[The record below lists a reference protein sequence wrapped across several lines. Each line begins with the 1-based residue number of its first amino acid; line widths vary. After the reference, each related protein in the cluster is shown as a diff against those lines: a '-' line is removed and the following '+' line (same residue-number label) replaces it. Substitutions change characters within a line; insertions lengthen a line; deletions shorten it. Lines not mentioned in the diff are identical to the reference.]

1 MLNMNG
7 PLRVSTVNPRYF
19 TDDSGKAIYLT
30 GMHIHAALQD
40 NILVD
45 GTMEPGMCTDY
56 KAFLDDMVAHNHN
69 FLRLWSRE
77 SGFGRMMAP
86 GGRMTRTHPFPYVD
100 VNTDGHL
107 GDHPVYDLDQLNDEY
122 FERLRA
128 RVIEAGE
135 RGIYTAVM
143 LFEGWSLD
151 TRRANGNGYPYKGH
165 PFHRDNNINGI
176 DGNPDMGPGG
186 GALSMSQ
193 DSNPFCPTEHLRV
206 HTLDVPEITAYQ
218 KKYVRRVVETLN
230 DLDNVL
236 YEIANE
242 ALRWSRYW
250 QYELVRYIHDLEK
263 EMPKQHPVWMSHLV
277 QAQNESLYVSEAE
290 AISPGVEDV
299 AEPYCINPP
308 ASDGRKVIIAD
319 TDHLGGFWGTSQWAW
334 KSFLRGINPIFMD
347 FWGEMRNN
355 GAMDDETKP
364 MSDLFGRREYM
375 LPKNWG
381 EPVRVAL
388 GQTRSYA
395 QKIDLT
401 HMIPYNDLC
410 STSYCLA
417 NPGHEYLVYQPEAG
431 QFRLKLY
438 GAPGPFT
445 VEWFNP
451 NTGETIE
458 GLPLEGG
465 CAVDITPPYLGE
477 IVLYLKEANA

>member
-1 MLNMNG
+1 MSCFSG
-7 PLRVSTVNPRYF
+7 PLRVSNVNPRYF
-19 TDDSGKAIYLT
+19 TDDSGRAIYLT
-30 GMHIHAALQD
+30 GMHIHSALQD
-40 NILVD
+40 NIFLD
-45 GTMEPGMCTDY
+45 GTAQPGMCCDY
-56 KAFLDDMVAHNHN
+56 SAFLDDMVAHNHN

-77 SGFGRMMAP
+77 SGFGRMMQ
-86 GGRMTRTHPFPYVD
+86 GTRMTMTYPFVYV
-100 VNTDGHL
+100 NINEDGHL
-107 GDHPVYDLDQLNDEY
+107 GDHPVYDLDQLNDAY
-122 FERLRA
+122 FTRLRE
-128 RVIEAGE
+128 RVIQAGE
-135 RGIYTAVM
+135 RGIYVAVM

-151 TRRANGNGYPYKGH
+151 TRRANGNGFPFKGH
-165 PFHRDNNINGI
+165 PFYKENNINGI
-176 DGNPDMGPGG
+176 DGNPPMETAGTV
-186 GALSMSQ
+186 SMSQ

-218 KKYVRRVVETLN
+218 KKMVKRIVETLN
-230 DLDNVL
+230 DLDNVMF
-236 YEIANE
+236 EICNE

-250 QYELVRYIHDLEK
+250 QYEMVRYIHELERG
-263 EMPKQHPVWMSHLV
+263 MPKQHPVWMSHLV

-334 KSFLRGINPIFMD
+334 KSFMRGINPIFMD
-347 FWGEMRNN
+347 FWGPMRDN
-355 GAMDDETKP
+355 GAMENDNP

-388 GQTRSYA
+388 GQTRAYA
-395 QKIDLT
+395 EKVDLI
-401 HMIPYNDLC
+401 HMLPYNDFS

-417 NPGHEYLVYQPEAG
+417 NLGKEYLVYQPEAG

-438 GAPGPFT
+438 GAPGPYT

-451 NTGETIE
+451 NTGETLT
-458 GLPLEGG
+458 GPDLVGG
-465 CAVDITPPYLGE
+465 AAVDITPPYLGE
-477 IVLYLKEANA
+477 IVLYLKKKED